1 MPEQTMTALEFP
13 GLLQVVQ
20 QYAVSGLG
28 RDFLAHLVPAADLAV
43 IQKKFQEIRELQDLD
58 NREGPLPLSP
68 FPDLASRLAKAAVPG
83 SLLPPEAFN
92 DILSVLRLASQVGHY
107 LGLGADRTPRL
118 TALAGRLEV
127 LTPLQE
133 AIIQCISPH
142 SFILDQAS
150 PELARVRRELAQT
163 REQILREIKHTFFS
177 PQYQNVIQSPTVSH
191 RHGRYVISLKADHK
205 GAIPGII
212 HDQSH

>member
-28 RDFLAHLVPAADLAV
+28 RDFLAQLVPAADLAV
-43 IQKKFQEIRELQDLD
+43 IQEKFQEIRELQDLE

-68 FPDLASRLAKAAVPG
+68 FPNLASRLAKAAVPG
-83 SLLPPEAFN
+83 SLLPPEALN
-92 DILSVLRLASQVGHY
+92 DILSVLRLTSQVGRY
-107 LGLGADRTPRL
+107 LGLGEDHTPRL
-118 TALAGRLEV
+118 AALAWRLDV
-127 LTPLQE
+127 LTSLQE

-150 PELARVRRELAQT
+150 PELTRVRRELAQT
-163 REQILREIKHTFFS
+163 R
-177 PQYQNVIQSPTVSH
+177 
-191 RHGRYVISLKADHK
+191 
-205 GAIPGII
+205 
-212 HDQSH
+212 